1 VDEIRVQCKAHNT
14 LMLEIKGRLNIVLQL
29 ALKDSGTVVVETHL
43 CDTFFIYMG
52 Y

>member
-1 VDEIRVQCKAHNT
+1 MRSAYNDKANNT
-14 LMLEIKGRLNIVLQL
+14 LMLEIKGRLNIVLQP
-29 ALKDSGTVVVETHL
+29 ALKDNGAVVVETHL